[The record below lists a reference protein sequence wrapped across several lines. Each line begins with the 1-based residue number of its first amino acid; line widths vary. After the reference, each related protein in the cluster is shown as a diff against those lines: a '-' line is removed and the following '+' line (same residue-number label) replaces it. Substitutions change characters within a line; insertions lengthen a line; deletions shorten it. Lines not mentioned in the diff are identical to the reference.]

1 MSAGGSG
8 SAYAQ
13 VKPGRLRLKSD
24 KLSASGSSSDKQKKQ
39 KKHKRKRRHDESEGG
54 GAKDAAD
61 TASHGGWW
69 AVSTI
74 EEATGSLAIEL
85 EPHSYALALD
95 NGRFAVGPAHP
106 PGEGPSPEEILVAM
120 RLPDGRLGLKSGYG
134 KFLGL
139 DSNGDR
145 LVGLADAMGPRE
157 LWQPV
162 FQDGRTALLGANGC
176 FLGLH
181 DEIGLACRSQRVTG
195 DSDTVT
201 LRCNANLDVDPKLR
215 LAPEERQGVAQAE
228 VNYAKKFQ
236 SWQDGKLRLSKG
248 DKADLKRAKKDGSL
262 HETML
267 DRREKQKSDKFCK

>member
-1 MSAGGSG
+1 M

-13 VKPGRLRLKSD
+13 VKPGRLRMKSD
-24 KLSASGSSSDKQKKQ
+24 KLSDSSDKKKHK
-39 KKHKRKRRHDESEGG
+39 KKHKRKRHHDDDDSSESGK
-54 GAKDAAD
+54 AKDAAD

-69 AVSTI
+69 AVSKV
-74 EEATGSLAIEL
+74 EEAAGSLAIEL
-85 EPHSYALALD
+85 EPHAYALALD
-95 NGRFAVGPAHP
+95 NGRFAIGPTHP
-106 PGEGPSPEEILVAM
+106 PGEGPSPEEILVAV

-139 DSNGDR
+139 DSSGDR

-181 DEIGLACRSQRVTG
+181 EEIGLACRSQRVTG

-228 VNYAKKFQ
+228 VNYVKKFQ
-236 SWQDGKLRLSKG
+236 SWQDGRLRLSG
-248 DKADLKRAKKDGSL
+248 EDKTELKRAKRDGSL